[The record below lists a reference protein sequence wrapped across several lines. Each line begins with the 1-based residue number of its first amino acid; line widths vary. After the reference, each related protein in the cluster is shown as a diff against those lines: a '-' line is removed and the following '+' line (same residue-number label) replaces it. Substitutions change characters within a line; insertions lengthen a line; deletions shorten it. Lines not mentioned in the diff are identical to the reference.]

1 MAAESFLVAARRTSR
16 SSKPAPRGKRAT
28 KRRVQV
34 RRSAVL
40 LRWCVLG
47 AAAFVGFLYFQ
58 PVSSYFETRA
68 SLDQR
73 AAEVQRLREE
83 RSRLQARLADS
94 TTVAALSREARRMS
108 LVRPGERLFIVK
120 GVQQWRRAQARQ
132 AGATIGRDG

>member
-1 MAAESFLVAARRTSR
+1 MAAESFPVARRTSR
-16 SSKPAPRGKRAT
+16 SSKSAPRGKRVP
-28 KRRVQV
+28 KRRVRG

-40 LRWCVLG
+40 LRWCVL
-47 AAAFVGFLYFQ
+47 AAAGLVAFLYYQ

-68 SLDQR
+68 SLDER
-73 AAEVQRLREE
+73 AAEVQQLREE

-120 GVQQWRRAQARQ
+120 GVQEWRRAQATQ
-132 AGATIGRDG
+132 GGATIGRDG

>member
-1 MAAESFLVAARRTSR
+1 MARRTSR
-16 SSKPAPRGKRAT
+16 SSKPAPRSKRPL
-28 KRRVQV
+28 KHRLRG

-47 AAAFVGFLYFQ
+47 AAAFIGFLYYQ
-58 PVSSYFETRA
+58 PVASYFETRS
-68 SLDQR
+68 SLEER
-73 AAEVQRLREE
+73 AAEVQQLREE
-83 RSRLQARLADS
+83 RSRLQARLSDS

-120 GVQQWRRAQARQ
+120 GVEQWRRAQARH

>member
-1 MAAESFLVAARRTSR
+1 VLAVA
-16 SSKPAPRGKRAT
+16 G
-28 KRRVQV
+28 
-34 RRSAVL
+34 
-40 LRWCVLG
+40 
-47 AAAFVGFLYFQ
+47 FVGFLYYQ

-73 AAEVQRLREE
+73 AAEVQELREE

-120 GVQQWRRAQARQ
+120 GVQQWRRAQATQ

>member
-1 MAAESFLVAARRTSR
+1 MARRTSR
-16 SSKPAPRGKRAT
+16 SSKPAPRSKRAL
-28 KRRVQV
+28 KHRLRG

-47 AAAFVGFLYFQ
+47 AAAFIGFLYYQ
-58 PVSSYFETRA
+58 PVASYFETRS
-68 SLDQR
+68 SLDER
-73 AAEVQRLREE
+73 AAEVQQLREE

-120 GVQQWRRAQARQ
+120 GVQQWRRAQAKQ
-132 AGATIGRDG
+132 AEATIGRDG

>member
-1 MAAESFLVAARRTSR
+1 VATARTSR
-16 SSKPAPRGKRAT
+16 SSKPAPRGKRAL
-28 KRRVQV
+28 KHRLRG

-47 AAAFVGFLYFQ
+47 AAAFIGFLYYQ
-58 PVSSYFETRA
+58 PVSSYFETRS
-68 SLDQR
+68 SLAER
-73 AAEVQRLREE
+73 AAEVQQLREE

-120 GVQQWRRAQARQ
+120 GVQQWRAQAKR
-132 AGATIGRDG
+132 AEATIGRDG

>member
-1 MAAESFLVAARRTSR
+1 MARRTSR
-16 SSKPAPRGKRAT
+16 SSKSAPRGKRAT
-28 KRRVQV
+28 KRRV
-34 RRSAVL
+34 RAGRSAGL
-40 LRWCVLG
+40 LRWCVLAVAG
-47 AAAFVGFLYFQ
+47 FVGFLYYQ

-73 AAEVQRLREE
+73 AAEVQELREE

-120 GVQQWRRAQARQ
+120 GVQQWRRAQATQ